1 MNIITRNEVVKSTVY
16 SLNQNDDILYINKAH
31 KTAECA
37 NQYAH
42 ELRAEFIQLLMPA
55 ITRTDVKVAG
65 RFTSLLNE
73 LCFMTQMTM
82 ENTSKGGG
90 AIMTFLKDK
99 AAHKTAKLFTSYGN
113 SYLHIANLFLRKAYG
128 R

>member
-1 MNIITRNEVVKSTVY
+1 MNIIVRSEVVNKKVQPA
-16 SLNQNDDILYINKAH
+16 NQDDDILYINKAH

-37 NQYAH
+37 NKYAH
-42 ELRAEFIQLLMPA
+42 ELRAEFTQLLMPA
-55 ITRTDVKVAG
+55 ITRTDEKVAG

-73 LCFMTQMTM
+73 LCFMTTMTM
-82 ENTSKGGG
+82 ENTSKMGG

-99 AAHKTAKLFTSYGN
+99 AAHNTAKLFASYGN